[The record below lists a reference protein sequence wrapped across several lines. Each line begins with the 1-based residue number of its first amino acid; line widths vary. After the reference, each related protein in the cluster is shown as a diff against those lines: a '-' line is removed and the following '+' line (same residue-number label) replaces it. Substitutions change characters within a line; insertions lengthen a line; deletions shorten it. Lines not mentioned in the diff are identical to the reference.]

1 MSNCFVTPQTVAHQP
16 SLSDGCPRQN
26 YQSGLPRSPP
36 GDLPNPIDPHLLWL
50 LHGMWILYHY
60 VTGEAPLID
69 KVQAEFEPK
78 MASVLI
84 ATIQ

>member
-1 MSNCFVTPQTVAHQP
+1 MSNCFVTLQTVAHQP
-16 SLSDGCPRQN
+16 SLSNGFPRQK
-26 YQSGLPRSPP
+26 YQSGWPRSPP
-36 GDLPNPIDPHLLWL
+36 GDLPNPIDLRLLWL
-50 LHGMWILYHY
+50 LHCMWILYHY